1 MSVLFYNA
9 YLAIRYSVNIAFFF
23 KHINIPFLWS
33 TWALLL
39 WLPMRFLSPEFKKLS
54 SATSLKNT
62 LNNKCYKRI
71 TLGETKSVCSILNIQ
86 LILFNINTIN
96 TLGTAQNLRSE
107 FNLIR
112 LNKTSSCLSLIKSL
126 EITLT

>member
-9 YLAIRYSVNIAFFF
+9 YLAIRCSVNIAFFL
-23 KHINIPFLWS
+23 KHIKIPFLWS
-33 TWALLL
+33 TWPLLL
-39 WLPMRFLSPEFKKLS
+39 WLLMRFLSPEFKKLS

-62 LNNKCYKRI
+62 VYSKCYKRI
-71 TLGETKSVCSILNIQ
+71 TLGETKPGCSKLNIQ

-96 TLGTAQNLRSE
+96 TLGTVQNLRSE